1 MADQDAE
8 TESYFFMAFTENEES
23 WEVGISLGCKFGPE
37 KDNITTVFM
46 WLSSCELLRF
56 RKERNSKY
64 LMLT

>member
-37 KDNITTVFM
+37 KDNISTVFM
-46 WLSSCELLRF
+46 
-56 RKERNSKY
+56 
-64 LMLT
+64 